1 MRKKIIICGVLSLVL
16 LNTSCLGS
24 FSAFNSLRDWNDGAT
39 DDKFLDGLIFWA
51 LFPVYGL
58 FISGDVLLF
67 NALEFWTGAN
77 PIAMAKDE
85 KEMQYAKVDGQNVR
99 MIATQN
105 HFSIEVLSGENKGLT
120 LDMVFTLGNKSW
132 NSINEDGE
140 LIKLAS
146 VKDGFYIVHT
156 SNNESIQINPNT
168 SKEQNLALL
177 QSKIANYKTPMYTEG
192 K

>member
-1 MRKKIIICGVLSLVL
+1 
-16 LNTSCLGS
+16 
-24 FSAFNSLRDWNDGAT
+24 
-39 DDKFLDGLIFWA
+39 
-51 LFPVYGL
+51 
-58 FISGDVLLF
+58 
-67 NALEFWTGAN
+67 
-77 PIAMAKDE
+77 MAKDE
-85 KEMQYAKVDGQNVR
+85 KEVQYAKVNGQDVR

-105 HFSIEVLSGENKGLT
+105 HFSIEVLSGENNGLT

-146 VKDGFYIVHT
+146 MKDGFYIVHIP
-156 SNNESIQINPNT
+156 NDESIQINPNA

-177 QSKIANYKTPMYTEG
+177 QGRVANYKAPMYTGG